1 MHFQTRPR
9 CSNGIMYH
17 VSYWFPLLV
26 LCYLFPLSL
35 SLSSSPHICMPMC
48 DSSHRIPTQS
58 LGVFQ
63 IIINTLTAPR
73 RLNSNCASP
82 FISYCDQRDDHE
94 GNRPVFSRDYSACF
108 KNMLKPDEDRSFF
121 NRERDRLAGE
131 IATGF
136 EELLSSS
143 NILNRKLEEVLG
155 MTREYDT
162 IAGLWGRFHEL
173 MKGQKDAV
181 SLEEQPL
188 GLPGTGGHVV
198 SSSKQGGGG
207 K

>member
-1 MHFQTRPR
+1 
-9 CSNGIMYH
+9 
-17 VSYWFPLLV
+17 
-26 LCYLFPLSL
+26 
-35 SLSSSPHICMPMC
+35 
-48 DSSHRIPTQS
+48 
-58 LGVFQ
+58 
-63 IIINTLTAPR
+63 
-73 RLNSNCASP
+73 
-82 FISYCDQRDDHE
+82 
-94 GNRPVFSRDYSACF
+94 
-108 KNMLKPDEDRSFF
+108 MLKPDEEQSFF
-121 NRERDRLAGE
+121 DRERDKLTGE

-136 EELLSSS
+136 EELLSAS

-173 MKGQKDAV
+173 MKGQKDVV

-198 SSSKQGGGG
+198 SSKQGGGR